1 MSSSITKARLATMT
15 MDAAALW
22 HRSKKLKCS
31 THRAAV
37 WQQGGCDEC
46 RSVLRTTDFA
56 EALMRS
62 VAAAAADPKTD
73 RDYITIIDKMSE
85 VRDAVKRAERG

>member
-1 MSSSITKARLATMT
+1 MSYVLGKARLATLT
-15 MDAAALW
+15 LDTAALW

-31 THRAAV
+31 THKSGVLGR
-37 WQQGGCDEC
+37 GCDEC
-46 RSVLRTTDFA
+46 TAIVRTTEFA

-73 RDYITIIDKMSE
+73 RDYATILARKFD
-85 VRDAVKRAERG
+85 VREAVERAERG